1 MYLKRITVTGFKS
14 FASKTVLNLEPGI
27 VAIVGPN
34 GSGKSNI
41 ADAIRWALGEQNK
54 SRLRL
59 NDREEVV
66 FAGTDKRARASFAE
80 VVLLFDNQDN
90 AFPLDLAEVE
100 ISRRLYR
107 SGESE
112 YRLGGRTS
120 RLSDI
125 QTLMAEAGFG
135 AGTYAVIGQG
145 MIDSFLLSSPAERK
159 LLFDEAA
166 GIRASELKREASL
179 RQLNATS
186 SNLTRLRD
194 IAGELAPRLKSLEQG
209 MAATKAVDKL
219 KTALETARL
228 TYIATLDRTLGS
240 DLLAI
245 THSIDDLTLESHR
258 LTSEISAA
266 EALLRGQLKAA
277 EAYRAKQTVARLK
290 ITEIE
295 TEQQSRA
302 LELGRLTAEQ
312 HQAGLSGEQGKELA
326 RQLVALRQERDKA
339 KSGHQELTDELSDN
353 GAAAK
358 EADKALKRASAA
370 VAGAQSEL
378 LELRESLHDGSGQRY
393 VGHALQLL
401 KTIAQGLNDEQLEL
415 EQLRLLVHKA
425 GRMLSHATKTGE
437 DELLVRLKAS
447 QVMLEAAM
455 TRRETATEHQNNI
468 TITRRSLE
476 LDEAHLRAQLSQQEN
491 AIISLE
497 ARVAAAETSR
507 KEAAELGVRVKE
519 TAGQLTALQTTH
531 TQVRALADGSG
542 SDRDTAAHIAEESAR
557 LERAR
562 GRLQSVKEELLQ
574 LKLRAGNVA
583 DSGSKLRRQIKV
595 WGLDCNTEYASTE
608 SASSLVQKLTKLEY
622 ELDARQAQV
631 RDTAAEYS
639 EVQARHSELMAQIT
653 DLEDARGNLDQLIAE
668 LDKVI
673 RTRFKEN
680 FASLSDHFGR
690 YFARLFEGG
699 TAALEI
705 EEGEEGE
712 YGILIKASP
721 KGKRLTNL
729 NALSGGER
737 AMAGVALLAAILSVN
752 PSPFVVLDEIDAALD
767 EANSGRLAV
776 ILEELQSQSQLI
788 VITHNRQ
795 TMRSAKALFGVTM
808 DEHHV
813 SRLLSLRLEEAAT
826 LAAR

>member
-80 VVLLFDNQDN
+80 VVLLFDNQDG

-135 AGTYAVIGQG
+135 VGTYAVIGQG

-219 KTALETARL
+219 KTALEIARL
-228 TYIATLDRTLGS
+228 TYIATLDRTLGADS
-240 DLLAI
+240 LAI
-245 THSIDDLTLESHR
+245 TLSTDDLTLESHR

-266 EALLRGQLKAA
+266 EALLQRQLKAA
-277 EAYRAKQTVARLK
+277 EAYRAGQAVARLK

-312 HQAGLSGEQGKELA
+312 HQAGLSAEQSKELA
-326 RQLVALRQERDKA
+326 RQLAALRQERDKA

-447 QVMLEAAM
+447 QVLLEAAM

-468 TITRRSLE
+468 TITRRSME
-476 LDEAHLRAQLSQQEN
+476 LDEAHLQTQLLQQEN
-491 AIISLE
+491 VIISLE
-497 ARVAAAETSR
+497 TRVAAAETSR
-507 KEAAELGVRVKE
+507 KEAVELGIRVKE
-519 TAGQLTALQTTH
+519 TAGQLTALQTTL
-531 TQVRALADGSG
+531 TQVRALADGSDT
-542 SDRDTAAHIAEESAR
+542 DRDTAAHIAEEAAR

-574 LKLRAGNVA
+574 LKLRASNVA
-583 DSGSKLRRQIKV
+583 ESGSKLRRQIKV
-595 WGLDCNTEYASTE
+595 WGLVCNTEYASTE
-608 SASSLVQKLTKLEY
+608 SAGSLEQKLTKLEY

-653 DLEDARGNLDQLIAE
+653 DLDDARSNLDQLIAE

-690 YFARLFEGG
+690 YFTRLFEGG
-699 TAALEI
+699 TATLEI

-808 DEHHV
+808 DEHNV
-813 SRLLSLRLEEAAT
+813 SRLLSLRLEEATT